1 MNRIEKKVAKM
12 LLYVLSGVLL
22 YSCSSDEAELQF
34 SEGTGYVSLN
44 LNTNIGFQSRAVNE
58 SDYQDLSN
66 YTVQILKDGNSLHK
80 WDYNDIPEFTE
91 LANNTYTMLAICGD
105 STKAVYTDDLCVLGS
120 KSFTVKNDSV
130 NVNVT
135 CKPNSARINIEFDE
149 KMDEYFSDYE
159 VRIKTAAQ
167 GGSIY
172 LWDNTTAGPVYFK
185 VKQNEVVTMTIK
197 LTPKSGVEADT
208 EIQKTYTL
216 SPADAM
222 KMTLAPVIGSGSL
235 SITITIDETVI
246 EHPVDIEVPSDWVS

>member
-1 MNRIEKKVAKM
+1 MNRFERSVVKI
-12 LLYVLSGVLL
+12 LLCVFSGVMLF
-22 YSCSSDEAELQF
+22 SCSSEENELQLP
-34 SEGTGYVSLN
+34 EGTGYVSFSLKT
-44 LNTNIGFQSRAVNE
+44 NTSFQSRAVVE
-58 SDYQDLSN
+58 SDYQNKSN

-120 KSFTVKNDSV
+120 KSFKVYNDSV

-167 GGSIY
+167 GGSTYI
-172 LWDNTTAGPVYFK
+172 WDNTITGPVYFK

-222 KMTLAPVIGSGSL
+222 NMTLAPVIGSGSL

-246 EHPVDIEVPSDWVS
+246 EHPVDIEVPSEWV

>member
-34 SEGTGYVSLN
+34 SEGTGYVSLD
-44 LNTNIGFQSRAVNE
+44 LNTNTGFQSRAVNE
-58 SDYQDLSN
+58 SDYQNKSN

-167 GGSIY
+167 GGSTYI
-172 LWDNTTAGPVYFK
+172 WDNTTAGPVYFK
-185 VKQNEVVTMTIK
+185 VKQKESVAMTIK

-246 EHPVDIEVPSDWVS
+246 EHPVDIEVPSEWV

>member
-44 LNTNIGFQSRAVNE
+44 LNTNIGFQSRAVDE

-91 LANNTYTMLAICGD
+91 LASHTYTMLAIYGD

-120 KSFTVKNDSV
+120 KSFTVKNDTV

-167 GGSIY
+167 GGSTYI
-172 LWDNTTAGPVYFK
+172 WDNTTADPVYFK

-246 EHPVDIEVPSDWVS
+246 EHPVDIEVPSEWV

>member
-22 YSCSSDEAELQF
+22 YSCSSDETELQF

-58 SDYQDLSN
+58 SDYQNLSN

-135 CKPNSARINIEFDE
+135 CKPNSARINIEFDK

-167 GGSIY
+167 GGSTYI
-172 LWDNTTAGPVYFK
+172 WDNTTAGPVYFK
-185 VKQNEVVTMTIK
+185 VKQNEVVTLTIK

-246 EHPVDIEVPSDWVS
+246 EHPVDIEVPSEWV